1 MTKIFPMLR
10 FNVDCAASEGLYGAA
25 EGRVLNKIFRI
36 GKFLPDLKIFYREG
50 GG

>member
-25 EGRVLNKIFRI
+25 EGRVLNEIFRNGKLPDFKIFN
-36 GKFLPDLKIFYREG
+36 REG